1 MHHDDGAPSS
11 PKLREKLCQATWDSW
26 FLDVTSSSG
35 LFCLRRI
42 INPLENRRTC
52 FLLYPEG
59 WTAHFLFLQLKP
71 HCHSVLL
78 SVMKYGGKLWAGRG
92 REEQL
97 PVQGHR
103 VNMRYPVGFK
113 FTGKQWGFKFVC
125 HGALATELSWGQC
138 SNSNFQTFRRKF

>member
-35 LFCLRRI
+35 LCCLRRI
-42 INPLENRRTC
+42 INPLENRGTC
-52 FLLYPEG
+52 FHLYPEG

-78 SVMKYGGKLWAGRG
+78 SVVKYGGKLWAGRG

-113 FTGKQWGFKFVC
+113 FTGKQWINTLGVLICLPWRAGYWAFL
-125 HGALATELSWGQC
+125 GAMQQFELP
-138 SNSNFQTFRRKF
+138 NI